1 MREARLILPENNNA
15 GTPFKAVHE
24 ALQDRLCEAFGGFT
38 LSYGRGGWKNDAGLL
53 FREPV
58 IIYDIA
64 METSESQTL
73 RLIARGL
80 LNDTDQEAIYM
91 RLPTGEVVFEKG

>member
-1 MREARLILPENNNA
+1 MREARLILPENDNTGA
-15 GTPFKAVHE
+15 PLKAVHE

-38 LSYGRGGWKNDAGLL
+38 LSFGRGGWKNDAGLL

-58 IIYDIA
+58 MIYNIA
-64 METSESQTL
+64 METADSQTL
-73 RLIARGL
+73 RFIARGL
-80 LNDTDQEAIYM
+80 LKDTDQEAISL